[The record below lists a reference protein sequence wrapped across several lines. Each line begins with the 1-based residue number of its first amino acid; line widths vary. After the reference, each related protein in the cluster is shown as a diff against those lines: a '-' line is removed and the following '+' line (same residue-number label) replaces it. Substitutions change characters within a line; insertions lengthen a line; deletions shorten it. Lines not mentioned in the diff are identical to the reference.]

1 MPVKIIDTIK
11 PKNNST
17 FPVVEAVDVAVTE
30 ELRLPEALAAKADVS
45 ALSAKADAAQT
56 LETTTSLQNQINN
69 IVSPVTEDAEVI
81 NARVDANGSTHTTLK
96 DRLDSEDV
104 AARKV
109 AKNILDSCDLD
120 TLTGNNTYF
129 LADSKTYE
137 HSPLSYGML
146 ATYELYGSWK
156 MQILYAFGGHGVY
169 KRNMSGS
176 SVWSDW
182 ILIEAVPE
190 NQLGTNT
197 DRTISQ
203 NFLTL
208 NTSGFARSA
217 AEFASVDGGTTYL
230 ALSDIK
236 KPGYYV
242 ISTTWTI
249 TDAPYGA
256 SVTGV
261 KVEKYAIGDEQRFL
275 KQTVECVG
283 SNGDY
288 YSYFRY
294 TNVSGTYL
302 NWVPC
307 GRKGFMYAENALL
320 ASCDLNDLTTT
331 STWLMVDSQTYE
343 NAPYYDSRGKTV
355 GVLSQYTL
363 TNGWF
368 FQIWYSF
375 TEPDVYK
382 RIGKSNS
389 WNAWMKISSG
399 SGSEITYEVTQNIN
413 RDEITNTY
421 NITTTPTITT
431 DSNGWLQAIDTDT
444 SSETG
449 KTDMSGAIISMLNET
464 GYCHLAPG
472 VFYVSGFDMPEGST
486 IEGCGKKT
494 ILRLL
499 SSVNSGYTCRI
510 GRNCTVKNICFSG
523 GYSAPS
529 DVTTEGADLGSRH
542 GIYLVANADGEETS
556 APSTY
561 TNIVEGCFFENY
573 DGSAYYNRNTGY
585 GLDDS
590 VIMSDCRIK
599 NCKVGINIDYFG
611 EYGKYSNIIISHCNY
626 ACINNGGNNVF
637 SSCTFHGVVGFLI
650 DDSASDKKNNSHGS
664 CIGCVFNHVDS
675 MNNPTQHGMGY
686 GIVSKG
692 ADSGFIFSGCQIWY
706 SKVNIENSRG
716 IAIQNSLFGGNSPT
730 IAVNGTY
737 PAFIQNCV
745 FMDSPTLSLN
755 SGTKLDSCYLARTGA
770 PIINPGEENMMT
782 VTSGSSV
789 PPTRWID
796 IPVSVSAGG
805 YRVSFDT
812 LTSNDTDASTCQA
825 IFMDSGNNTVSA
837 WIMLERGS
845 NVSAFATVTSA
856 ATVLRLYASDT
867 YAHSEGD
874 TVTYTG
880 GAIYAGS
887 V

>member
-1 MPVKIIDTIK
+1 M
-11 PKNNST
+11 
-17 FPVVEAVDVAVTE
+17 
-30 ELRLPEALAAKADVS
+30 
-45 ALSAKADAAQT
+45 
-56 LETTTSLQNQINN
+56 
-69 IVSPVTEDAEVI
+69 
-81 NARVDANGSTHTTLK
+81 
-96 DRLDSEDV
+96 
-104 AARKV
+104 
-109 AKNILDSCDLD
+109 
-120 TLTGNNTYF
+120 F
-129 LADSKTYE
+129 LA
-137 HSPLSYGML
+137 H
-146 ATYELYGSWK
+146 
-156 MQILYAFGGHGVY
+156 
-169 KRNMSGS
+169 
-176 SVWSDW
+176 
-182 ILIEAVPE
+182 
-190 NQLGTNT
+190 
-197 DRTISQ
+197 
-203 NFLTL
+203 
-208 NTSGFARSA
+208 
-217 AEFASVDGGTTYL
+217 
-230 ALSDIK
+230 
-236 KPGYYV
+236 
-242 ISTTWTI
+242 IST
-249 TDAPYGA
+249 
-256 SVTGV
+256 
-261 KVEKYAIGDEQRFL
+261 
-275 KQTVECVG
+275 G
-283 SNGDY
+283 S
-288 YSYFRY
+288 R
-294 TNVSGTYL
+294 V
-302 NWVPC
+302 
-307 GRKGFMYAENALL
+307 
-320 ASCDLNDLTTT
+320 
-331 STWLMVDSQTYE
+331 
-343 NAPYYDSRGKTV
+343 YYDSRGKTV

-556 APSTY
+556 ATSTY

-573 DGSAYYNRNTGY
+573 DGSAYYNHNTGY

-611 EYGKYSNIIISHCNY
+611 EYGKYSNIIISYCNY

-664 CIGCVFNHVDS
+664 CVGCVFNHVDS

-730 IAVNGTY
+730 IAVSGTY

-770 PIINPGEENMMT
+770 PIINHGDENMMT

-796 IPVSVSAGG
+796 IPVNVSAGG

-867 YAHSEGD
+867 YAHGEGD

>member
-81 NARVDANGSTHTTLK
+81 NARVDANGGTHTTLK

-176 SVWSDW
+176 SMWSDW
-182 ILIEAVPE
+182 ILIEVVPE

-217 AEFASVDGGTTYL
+217 AEFTSVDGGTTYL
-230 ALSDIK
+230 TLSDIK

-261 KVEKYAIGDEQRFL
+261 KVEKYATGDEQRFL

-283 SNGDY
+283 SNDDY

-307 GRKGFMYAENALL
+307 GRKGFMYAENTLL
-320 ASCDLNDLTTT
+320 PSCNLNDLTTT

-413 RDEITNTY
+413 RDEITNIY

-494 ILRLL
+494 VLRLL

-556 APSTY
+556 ATSTY

-573 DGSAYYNRNTGY
+573 DGSAYYNHNTGY

-611 EYGKYSNIIISHCNY
+611 EYGKYSNIIISYCNY

-664 CIGCVFNHVDS
+664 CVGCVFNHVDS

-730 IAVNGTY
+730 IAVSGTY

-770 PIINPGEENMMT
+770 PIINHGDENMMT

-796 IPVSVSAGG
+796 IPVNVSAGG

-825 IFMDSGNNTVSA
+825 IFMDSENNTVSA

-867 YAHSEGD
+867 YAHGEGD